1 MVYTLELRWFL
12 EGPIP
17 PDVETWFARKDP
29 RDEGKRTD
37 TYLLNDRKGGPY
49 REKDLSEVG
58 VKLREKKLQFK
69 WRVSR
74 EAFSGLDGRVT
85 GVAEGWKKW
94 SRKYLEKSEK
104 IVDEVFRE
112 ESNTSC
118 LRIEKH
124 RRACEFSIDA
134 RIGKWA
140 LSREKHL
147 EEGIRV
153 ELTKV
158 DSLARDN
165 ASPRSSWTIGLDV
178 YANQNEGDMLQQGFE
193 HVFSDYPTSN
203 ELLVR
208 ENSYSYPQ
216 FVARELSRQNIIML
230 DG

>member
-1 MVYTLELRWFL
+1 MEYALELRWFL

-17 PDVETWFARKDP
+17 PDIETWFTQKDP

-37 TYLLNDRKGGPY
+37 AYVLDDSKGRPY

-58 VKLREKKLQFK
+58 VKLREKNLQFK

-74 EAFSGLDGRVT
+74 EDFSGLGGRVT

-94 SRKYLEKSEK
+94 SRKYPEKHEK
-104 IVDEVFRE
+104 IVDEVFCE
-112 ESNTSC
+112 ESNASH

-124 RRACEFSIDA
+124 RRTCKFLIDA
-134 RIGKWA
+134 RTGKWA

-147 EEGIRV
+147 EEGIHV

-165 ASPRSSWTIGLDV
+165 ASLRSSWTIGIDV
-178 YANQNEGDMLQQGFE
+178 YAKQNEGDMLRHGFE
-193 HVFSDYPTSN
+193 YAFSDYPTSN
-203 ELLVR
+203 ELLIR

-216 FVARELSRQNIIML
+216 YVARELSRQKAIKL
-230 DG
+230 DR